1 MSEKEEIEA
10 LNAENS
16 TLRDIIDEQNE
27 SIAELRQQVADLQ
40 ASLESSKEESHS
52 SAQVRYDT
60 FLIAPPLNLV
70 LTLSSLTT
78 GEKRP

>member
-27 SIAELRQQVADLQ
+27 SIAELRQQVAELQ
-40 ASLESSKEESHS
+40 ETMETYKSESL
-52 SAQVRYDT
+52 AVFQVR
-60 FLIAPPLNLV
+60 
-70 LTLSSLTT
+70 
-78 GEKRP
+78 